1 VAATPVVQTKR
12 LRLRRYSESDAYL
25 LINLLGDPVTMQHWP
40 EPPTSEQA
48 RAWHQRAL
56 DAYATP
62 GLGRMA
68 IELLDGTYIGDAGIV
83 RAQILDR
90 TENDL
95 GYIIDKAFWRSGYGF
110 EAALACFEYGRGHG
124 QQRIVANMAA
134 DNLGSVRVAQQLGF
148 TLEQRF
154 LNPRNRDKETLLYAW
169 HAP

>member
-1 VAATPVVQTKR
+1 MSATSVVQTRR
-12 LRLRRYSESDAYL
+12 LRLRRYCDGDAHL
-25 LINLLGDPVTMQHWP
+25 LVELLGNPVTMQHWP
-40 EPPTSEQA
+40 EPLTTEQA

-110 EAALACFEYGRGHG
+110 EAACACFEYGRAEG

-134 DNLGSVRVAQQLGF
+134 DNFGSVRVAQRLGF

-154 LNPRNRDKETLLYAW
+154 RNPRNRDKETLLYAW
-169 HAP
+169 NAA

>member
-1 VAATPVVQTKR
+1 MAATPVVQTKR
-12 LRLRRYSESDAYL
+12 LRLRRYSESDADL
-25 LINLLGDPVTMQHWP
+25 LVNLLGDAVTMQHWP
-40 EPPTSEQA
+40 ERLTTEQA

-68 IELLDGTYIGDAGIV
+68 VELVDGTYIGDAGIV

-95 GYIIDKAFWRSGYGF
+95 GYIIDKAFWRRGYGF
-110 EAALACFEYGRGHG
+110 EAALACFEYGRGQG

-134 DNLGSVRVAQQLGF
+134 DNFGSVRVAQRLGF

-154 LNPRNRDKETLLYAW
+154 RNPRNRDKETLLYAW
-169 HAP
+169 NAD